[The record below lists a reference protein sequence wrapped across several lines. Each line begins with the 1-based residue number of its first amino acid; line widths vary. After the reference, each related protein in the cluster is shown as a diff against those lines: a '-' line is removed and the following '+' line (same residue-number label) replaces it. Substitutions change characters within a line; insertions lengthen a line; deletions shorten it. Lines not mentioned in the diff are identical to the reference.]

1 MMITDIAIAFSRRD
15 ESPAA
20 RRAHKRKALR
30 QIIILAAILAAV
42 LAATTYLLEPRFPD
56 EYVLYFQVA
65 EVAVVGFFIIQILG
79 SVSYSLALVHSE
91 QTAKSMKSLVR
102 IAGAIVV
109 IAFITSYLSRDPV
122 IAASISTIAGLVMG
136 FSSMNILSNV
146 IAGMYLAITRPF
158 RIDDKIK
165 VFGEVGVAQN
175 IGMLYTRLAPE
186 NGDEMLATNSSL
198 VTTSIVLKKEIEES
212 ETVRKD
218 AEAA

>member
-186 NGDEMLATNSSL
+186 NGDEMLTTNSSL